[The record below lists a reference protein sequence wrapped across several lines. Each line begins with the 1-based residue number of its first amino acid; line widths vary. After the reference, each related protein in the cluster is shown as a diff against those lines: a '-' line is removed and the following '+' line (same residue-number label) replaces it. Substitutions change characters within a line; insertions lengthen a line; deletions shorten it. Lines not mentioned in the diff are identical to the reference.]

1 MDIAAV
7 RRFGLATA
15 PAEVAAEASQPVLR
29 GLQHKSLWLL
39 AAVSGIVFIEPSP
52 YELLFLLVFVVFIG
66 TGLRFSTASMALVAI
81 LMILNIGYS
90 IGAIGFF
97 DKQEVFYW
105 ILTSWYLAMTAIF
118 FALVLGEHTQER
130 VDALLRGYRF
140 AAVLVS
146 ILAIVGYFNL
156 IPGATEQLT
165 LYGRARGTFKDP
177 NVLGG
182 FLILPALFCLQ
193 KLIDEP
199 FWRALRNGVALAI
212 IFLAVL
218 LSFSRAA
225 WGILA
230 LTAMALVALNFL
242 TTASHLK
249 KVRIL
254 FLVMLVAAMGVAV
267 LSVLLSIDAVADLF
281 KERANLFQSYDAGR
295 FGRFGRHILGAE
307 MALDYPFG
315 IGPLQFNRYFPED
328 THNSFL
334 NAFMSGGWLSGVTYP
349 VLIVVTFMLA
359 LKNQFANLPW
369 SQASKV
375 VFIAFAGLAA
385 ESLIIDTDHWRH
397 FFMTI
402 GIVWGLSVA
411 GSRWQ
416 RASATQIAPAH
427 P

>member
-7 RRFGLATA
+7 RQFDIVGTPVESAR
-15 PAEVAAEASQPVLR
+15 ASRPILH
-29 GLQHKSLWLL
+29 GLQRKCLWLL
-39 AAVSGIVFIEPSP
+39 AAASGIVFIEPSP
-52 YELLFLLVFVVFIG
+52 YELIFLLVFVVFIG
-66 TGLRFSTASMALVAI
+66 TGLKFTPASMALVAI
-81 LMILNIGYS
+81 LTILNIGYS
-90 IGAIGFF
+90 VGAIGFF
-97 DKQEVFYW
+97 EKQEVLYW
-105 ILTSWYLAMTAIF
+105 ILTSWYLTVTAIF
-118 FALVLGEHTQER
+118 FALALSEQTEER
-130 VDALLRGYRF
+130 LDALMRGYRF

-146 ILAIVGYFNL
+146 ILGIAGYFNL

-182 FLILPALFCLQ
+182 FLILPALYCLQ
-193 KLIDEP
+193 QLIDEP
-199 FWRALRNGVALAI
+199 FWRAVRNGIALAI

-230 LTAMALVALNFL
+230 FTAVALVALNFL

-249 KVRIL
+249 KVRIFVL
-254 FLVMLVAAMGVAV
+254 IMLVAVMGVAV
-267 LSVLLSIDAVADLF
+267 LSVLLSFSSIADIF
-281 KERANLFQSYDAGR
+281 KERANLFQSYDSGR

-349 VLIVVTFMLA
+349 VLIVVTLLLA
-359 LKNQFANLPW
+359 LKNQFADVAW
-369 SQASKV
+369 SQTSKV
-375 VFIAFAGLAA
+375 IFIAFAGLAA

-397 FFMTI
+397 FFMII
-402 GIVWGLSVA
+402 GIVWGLSIA
-411 GSRWQ
+411 ASRGQ
-416 RASATQIAPAH
+416 GASAPEIAAAR
-427 P
+427 

>member
-1 MDIAAV
+1 
-7 RRFGLATA
+7 
-15 PAEVAAEASQPVLR
+15 
-29 GLQHKSLWLL
+29 LL
-39 AAVSGIVFIEPSP
+39 AAASGIVFIEPSP
-52 YELLFLLVFVVFIG
+52 YELIFLLVFVVFIG
-66 TGLRFSTASMALVAI
+66 TGLKFTPASMALVAI
-81 LMILNIGYS
+81 LTILNIGYS
-90 IGAIGFF
+90 VGAIGFF
-97 DKQEVFYW
+97 EKQEVLYW
-105 ILTSWYLAMTAIF
+105 ILTSWYLTVTAIF
-118 FALVLGEHTQER
+118 FALALSEQTEER
-130 VDALLRGYRF
+130 LDALMRGYRF

-146 ILAIVGYFNL
+146 ILGIAGYFNL

-182 FLILPALFCLQ
+182 FLILPALYCLQ
-193 KLIDEP
+193 QLIDEP
-199 FWRALRNGVALAI
+199 FWRAVRNGIALAI

-230 LTAMALVALNFL
+230 FTAVALVALNFL

-249 KVRIL
+249 KVRIFVL
-254 FLVMLVAAMGVAV
+254 IMLVAVMGVAV
-267 LSVLLSIDAVADLF
+267 LSVLLSFSSIADIF
-281 KERANLFQSYDAGR
+281 KERANLFQSYDSGR

-349 VLIVVTFMLA
+349 VLIVVTLLLA
-359 LKNQFANLPW
+359 LKNQFADVAW
-369 SQASKV
+369 SQTSKV
-375 VFIAFAGLAA
+375 IFIAFAGLAA

-397 FFMTI
+397 FFMII
-402 GIVWGLSVA
+402 GIVWGLSIA
-411 GSRWQ
+411 ASRGQ
-416 RASATQIAPAH
+416 GAPA
-427 P
+427 PEIAAAR

>member
-7 RRFGLATA
+7 RRFGPAVA
-15 PAEVAAEASQPVLR
+15 PDARPI
-29 GLQHKSLWLL
+29 LQALQRKCLWLL
-39 AAVSGIVFIEPSP
+39 AAAGAVVFIEPSP
-52 YELLFLLVFVVFIG
+52 YELIFLAVFVVFIG
-66 TGLRFSTASMALVAI
+66 TGLRFSAASMALVAI
-81 LMILNIGYS
+81 LVILNLGYTVS
-90 IGAIGFF
+90 AIGFF
-97 DKQEVFYW
+97 EKQEVVYW
-105 ILTSWYLAMTAIF
+105 ILTSWYLTVTAIF
-118 FALVLGEHTQER
+118 FALALSDHTEER

-140 AAVLVS
+140 AAVIVS
-146 ILAIVGYFNL
+146 ILAIAGYFNL

-182 FLILPALFCLQ
+182 FLILPALYCLQ
-193 KLIDEP
+193 KLIDET
-199 FWRALRNGVALAI
+199 FWRALRNGFALAL

-230 LTAMALVALNFL
+230 ITAVALVALNFL

-249 KVRIL
+249 KIRI
-254 FLVMLVAAMGVAV
+254 FVLVMLVAAMGVAT
-267 LSVLLSIDAVADLF
+267 LSVLLSFDTVANVF
-281 KERANLFQSYDAGR
+281 KERANLFQSYDSGR

-307 MALDYPFG
+307 MALDYPLG

-349 VLIVVTFMLA
+349 VLIVVTFLLA
-359 LKNQFANLPW
+359 LKNQLVHAPW

-397 FFMTI
+397 FFLII
-402 GIVWGLSVA
+402 GVVWGLSIA
-411 GSRWQ
+411 GTRWV
-416 RASATQIAPAH
+416 RSEA
-427 P
+427 